1 MGVNIMRLDDTD
13 EKILEILRYN
23 AKKSLK
29 ELSDELGI
37 PISTV
42 RYRIKRLEDAQII
55 RGYVA
60 IIDRVNLGLNVSL
73 VMEIETVPYSIK
85 KVAQELGEIPE
96 VVRIYGLDN
105 GPRLHVHMIFKDDAR
120 AHQFIANKLYN
131 IKGIKTVSI
140 SRIIER
146 YKIDPSVLL

>member
-1 MGVNIMRLDDTD
+1 MGTTPIRLDEVD
-13 EKILEILRYN
+13 EKILNILRYN

-29 ELSDELGI
+29 EVSDELGL
-37 PISTV
+37 PISTI
-42 RYRIKRLEDAQII
+42 RYRIRRLEETQII
-55 RGYVA
+55 KGYVA
-60 IIDRVNLGLNVSL
+60 LIDRVNLGLNVSL

-85 KVAQELGEIPE
+85 KVAQELSEIQE

-105 GPRLHVHMIFKDDAR
+105 GPRLHVHMIFKNDTS

>member
-1 MGVNIMRLDDTD
+1 MGVNIIRLDDTD

-85 KVAQELGEIPE
+85 
-96 VVRIYGLDN
+96 R
-105 GPRLHVHMIFKDDAR
+105 
-120 AHQFIANKLYN
+120 
-131 IKGIKTVSI
+131 
-140 SRIIER
+140 
-146 YKIDPSVLL
+146 

>member
-1 MGVNIMRLDDTD
+1 MGANLIRLDDID
-13 EKILEILRYN
+13 EKILNILRYN
-23 AKKSLK
+23 AKRSLK

-42 RYRIKRLEDAQII
+42 RYRIKRLEDAQVI

-60 IIDRVNLGLNVSL
+60 LIDRVNLGLNVSL

-85 KVAQELGEIPE
+85 KVAQDLGEFSE

-105 GPRLHVHMIFKDDAR
+105 GPRLHVHMIFKDDSS
-120 AHQFIANKLYN
+120 AHQFIANRLYN